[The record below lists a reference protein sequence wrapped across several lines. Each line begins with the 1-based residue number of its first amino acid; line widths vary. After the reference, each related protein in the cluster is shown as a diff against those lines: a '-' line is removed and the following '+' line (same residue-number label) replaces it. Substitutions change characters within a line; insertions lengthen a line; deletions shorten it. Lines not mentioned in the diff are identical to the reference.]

1 MGLLFFRSWGGDFLF
16 AVELGILF
24 NGGQIDA
31 LLARLSSDADLFP
44 TLKGKALVLFVK
56 TR

>member
-1 MGLLFFRSWGGDFLF
+1 VGLLFFRSWGGDFLF